1 MPIDDVIGYT
11 MLSIAAGGLF
21 LAVWVAIIDIIKKKD
36 WPLLF
41 FIFMLIWISVG
52 IILVAN

>member
-21 LAVWVAIIDIIKKKD
+21 LAVWVAIIDMIKKKD

-41 FIFMLIWISVG
+41 FLFMLIWISVG